1 MKIFSG
7 SSNIALAKK
16 IASNLN
22 SSLGKI
28 ELSKFANGECRVWI
42 KEKIEGQTVIVVQSF
57 SQPSNEHIIEFLLIV
72 DALYRL
78 GADKILAVIP
88 WMAYSPQDKVFR
100 LGEPLSAKVI
110 GSIISGSLVDRI
122 FTFDIHND
130 SIAGFFS
137 KPLEHMSGD
146 KLFINEI
153 KNSNKLG
160 QAVIVSPDFGAI
172 KRSRVFAN
180 TLGLEQLVIDKTRDK
195 KTGQVEIFGISGSV
209 KGKICLLFDDFI
221 STGQTAI
228 NTAAKLKEWGA
239 KKVIF
244 SATHHFDILG
254 VSAKL
259 QKSDIDQVLLSD
271 TIAVS
276 NLSKYFKLKMLST
289 SKIIA
294 KNLKNWI

>member
-7 SSNIALAKK
+7 SSNIALAQK
-16 IASNLN
+16 IANGLN
-22 SSLGKI
+22 ASLGKI

-42 KEKIEGQTVIVVQSF
+42 KEKIEGQTAIVVQSF
-57 SQPSNEHIIEFLLIV
+57 SQPSNEHIVEFLLIV

-100 LGEPLSAKVI
+100 AGEPLSAKVI
-110 GSIISGSLVDRI
+110 GSIVSGSLVDRV

-146 KLFINEI
+146 KLFVNEI
-153 KNSNKLG
+153 KKNNKLR

-172 KRSRVFAN
+172 KRSRTFAN
-180 TLGLEQLVIDKTRDK
+180 TLNLDQVVIDKARDK
-195 KTGQVEIFGISGSV
+195 QTGKVTIFGISGSV
-209 KGKICLLFDDFI
+209 KDKICLLFDDFI

-244 SATHHFDILG
+244 SATHHFDVLG
-254 VSAKL
+254 VSEKL

-271 TIAVS
+271 TVAVT
-276 NLSKYFKLKMLST
+276 NLEKYSKLKVLST
-289 SKIIA
+289 SDIIV